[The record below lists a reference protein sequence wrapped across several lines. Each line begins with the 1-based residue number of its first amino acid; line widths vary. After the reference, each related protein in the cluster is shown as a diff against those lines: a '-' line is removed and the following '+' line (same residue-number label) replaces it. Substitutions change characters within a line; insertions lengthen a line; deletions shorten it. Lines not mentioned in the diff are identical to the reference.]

1 MVITFQVYNSY
12 MWLVATV
19 ADNTELENFH
29 HSRHFYSYIAR
40 LWVLSSWGEE
50 DELDDFQMASWL

>member
-40 LWVLSSWGEE
+40 LWVLSS
-50 DELDDFQMASWL
+50 